1 MTFPKELFGKAW
13 IIDKKGAILES
24 KITGAYG
31 EKINALKITYNDG
44 CAFTSQ
50 ERIFTYKE
58 DTGFWIYLDE
68 ILVFELESDKIRN
81 LINDRIIEYTKKSE
95 NDYREAFDT
104 YMKRMKDVCIIQES
118 NNKFLN
124 K

>member
-1 MTFPKELFGKAW
+1 MKFPEELFGKAW
-13 IIDKKGAILES
+13 IINRQGAILES

-44 CAFTSQ
+44 SAFLSQ
-50 ERIFTYKE
+50 ERIFTYKK
-58 DTGFWIYLDE
+58 DTGFWTYFDE

-95 NDYREAFDT
+95 SDYREAFDT
-104 YMKRMKDVCIIQES
+104 YMKHMKNVCIIQES